1 MRRSFTSRWSD
12 QCDIPVSIMSI
23 SAINPSRTIEWPT
36 WALIVALFGAWG
48 ILTWHAAAL
57 PWWLLI
63 LPGAYLVCLHG
74 SLQHEALHG
83 HPTRSPLLNEALLFP
98 ALSLWFPYRRYRKLH
113 LIHHRNDHLTD
124 PLEDPESYYFE
135 PPRWEGMPRS
145 LQMLFG
151 AMNSMLGRL
160 LLGPAVFA
168 ARFFVAEMKLIA
180 GGNREIAQAWL
191 LHGAGI
197 AMVFL
202 WVSVVC
208 GLPFWQYVLFIAY
221 PGMSLTMLRS
231 FAEHRAHENAACRTI
246 VVESSPLLSLVF
258 LNNNLHMAHHERPGL
273 AWYRLPAYDREHKQR
288 LLGENCG
295 YLVKGYGELARKY
308 LLTPKE
314 PVAHPGMATLKRIR
328 DGVAAH

>member
-1 MRRSFTSRWSD
+1 ML
-12 QCDIPVSIMSI
+12 SI
-23 SAINPSRTIEWPT
+23 SAFNPSRTEWPT
-36 WALIVALFGAWG
+36 WALVTGLYLSWG
-48 ILTWHAAAL
+48 VLTWHANAL

-83 HPTRSPLLNEALLFP
+83 HPTRSTLLNEALLFP

-124 PLEDPESYYFE
+124 PLEDPESFYFE
-135 PPRWEGMPRS
+135 PPHWEGMPRV
-145 LQMLFG
+145 LRVMFG

-160 LLGPAVFA
+160 ILGPPIFAVRFFLADIKA
-168 ARFFVAEMKLIA
+168 AR
-180 GGNREIAQAWL
+180 GNREIAQAWL

-197 AMVFL
+197 AMVYL

-208 GLPFWQYVLFIAY
+208 GLPFWKYVLFIAY
-221 PGMSLTMLRS
+221 PGMALTMLRS
-231 FAEHRAHENAACRTI
+231 FAEHRAHEDAACRTI
-246 VVESSPLLSLVF
+246 VVESCPLLSLVF

-273 AWYRLPAYDREHKQR
+273 AWYRLPGYYREHKQR

-308 LLTPKE
+308 FLTPKE
-314 PVAHPGMATLKRIR
+314 PVAHPGMLSLKRIR
-328 DGVAAH
+328 EQTATIR